1 MAIIDTT
8 KKLIDDENSRVFLGI
23 DLPIRKSEGP
33 EGFFASTST
42 TIDTIKNDLL
52 ALLQTK
58 KGERIFQPN
67 LGLGIDSFLFENIT
81 EEVKID
87 IQNDIIDTIK
97 TFLPFVNI
105 IQLNVLENNRNTL
118 NVTCKFSFN
127 NNPNIFETIDFTIGE

>member
-52 ALLQTK
+52 SLLQTK

-81 EEVKID
+81 EEMKVD

-105 IQLNVLENNRNTL
+105 IQLDVLETNTNTL
-118 NVTCKFSFN
+118 NVVCKFSFN